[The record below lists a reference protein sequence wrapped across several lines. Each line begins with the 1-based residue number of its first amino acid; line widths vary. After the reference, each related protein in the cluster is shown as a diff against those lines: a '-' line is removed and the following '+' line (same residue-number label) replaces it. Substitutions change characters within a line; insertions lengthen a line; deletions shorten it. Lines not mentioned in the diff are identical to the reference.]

1 MVIVAVDD
9 EKSARVLLETLLK
22 KVRPEAEVYVFSSP
36 EELLE
41 YMETGTADVAVLDI
55 CMYSEIDGVELAKR
69 LKEKCSKINIIFATA
84 HEKYLKDAMS
94 MHASGYIMK
103 PLTEEDVRRELDDL
117 RHPLIPNKKALL
129 KVSCFGNFEVF
140 NNDNMPIHFE
150 RSRAKEVFA
159 YLIYRRGATC
169 TVREI
174 SALLFEDEPYSHTQ
188 QGYTQKIISSLVKT
202 MKENGA
208 GDVIIKKYNSLAVNP
223 ELVDCDYYRF
233 EQMDVA
239 AINSYMNE
247 FMAQYS
253 WAEFAPRMNIFMSE

>member
-1 MVIVAVDD
+1 
-9 EKSARVLLETLLK
+9 
-22 KVRPEAEVYVFSSP
+22 
-36 EELLE
+36 
-41 YMETGTADVAVLDI
+41 
-55 CMYSEIDGVELAKR
+55 MYSEIDGVELAKR

-117 RHPLIPNKKALL
+117 RHPLIPDKKALL

-140 NNDNMPIHFE
+140 ADDNMPLHFE
-150 RSRAKEVFA
+150 RTKAKEVFA
-159 YLIYRRGATC
+159 YLIYRRGASC

-174 SALLFEDEPYSHTQ
+174 SALLFEDEPYSRKQ

-202 MKENGA
+202 LKENGA
-208 GDVIIKKYNSLAVNP
+208 EDVIIKKYNSLAVRP

-233 EQMDVA
+233 EKMDVA

-253 WAEFAPRMNIFMSE
+253 WAEFAPRINIFMSE